1 MNNTVFILMTAI
13 DFVVAI
19 IVFTIL
25 CKVLKFTFNK
35 LKDSQRFKSFRLFH
49 IEEYFPIEQET
60 EIRQIFYLAMI
71 VLFVLNFLYLIV
83 YWEDVT
89 FTLVVFDILLSAYLA
104 ININTNSRKSK
115 WILLFLLVPFNS
127 IAMVIFS
134 GSFVYPL
141 DIFHSFAFLYFIK
154 VYYDKFIN
162 YTETN
167 SLGITIML
175 LFLIV
180 FVSFL
185 FTTFVENVSPLDALV
200 MVSNAF
206 TSNGYAVLG
215 KSTIGKLNAIILVWS
230 GFILSGV
237 ATATLT
243 VAIVM
248 RHVNDDFDRLEKLV
262 KKNKKN

>member
-1 MNNTVFILMTAI
+1 MDYAFHVLMTSI

-19 IVFTIL
+19 IVFAIL

-35 LKDSQRFKSFRLFH
+35 LKASECFKSFRLFH
-49 IEEYFPIEQET
+49 LEEYFPEEQET
-60 EIRQIFYLAMI
+60 EIRQIYYLAMI

-83 YWEDVT
+83 YWRNST
-89 FTLVVFDILLSAYLA
+89 FTMVVFDILISAYLA
-104 ININTNSRKSK
+104 ITINKSSRKIK
-115 WILLFLLVPFNS
+115 WLLLFLLVPFNS

-141 DIFHSFAFLYFIK
+141 DIFHSLAFLYFIK

-175 LFLIV
+175 LFIIV

-185 FTTFVENVSPLDALV
+185 FTTVVENVSPLDALV
-200 MVSNAF
+200 MASNAF

-215 KSTIGKLNAIILVWS
+215 KSSVGKFNSIILVWN

-248 RHVNDDFDRLEKLV
+248 KHVNNDFDRLEELV

>member
-1 MNNTVFILMTAI
+1 MDFTLNILMTCV

-25 CKVLKFTFNK
+25 CMVLKFTFGK
-35 LKDSQRFKSFRLFH
+35 LMSSERFRSFRLFH
-49 IEEYFPIEQET
+49 LEEYFPDEQTT
-60 EIRQIFYLAMI
+60 EIRQIYYLAMI
-71 VLFVLNFLYLIV
+71 LLFVLNFLYLIV
-83 YWEDVT
+83 YWRDVT
-89 FTLVVFDILLSAYLA
+89 LTLVVFDILISAYLA
-104 ININTNSRKSK
+104 INIYKSSYKFK
-115 WILLFLLVPFNS
+115 WLLLFLLVPFNS
-127 IAMVIFS
+127 IAMMIFS

-141 DIFHSFAFLYFIK
+141 DICHSLAFVYFIK

-167 SLGITIML
+167 SLGIAIML
-175 LFLIV
+175 LFLII
-180 FVSFL
+180 FISFM
-185 FTTFVENVSPLDALV
+185 FTMLVENVSPLDALV
-200 MVSNAF
+200 MASNAF

-215 KSTIGKLNAIILVWS
+215 ETTVGKLNSIVLVWS

-237 ATATLT
+237 ATATLA

-248 RHVNDDFDRLEKLV
+248 KHVNEDFDRLEELV

>member
-1 MNNTVFILMTAI
+1 MDNTIFILMTAI

-25 CKVLKFTFNK
+25 CKVLKFASNK
-35 LKDSQRFKSFRLFH
+35 LKASERFNSFRLFH
-49 IEEYFPIEQET
+49 LEEYFPEEQAT
-60 EIRQIFYLAMI
+60 EIRQIYYLTMI

-83 YWEDVT
+83 YWRDVT

-104 ININTNSRKSK
+104 IGINKSSGKTK
-115 WILLFLLVPFNS
+115 WLLLFLLVPFNS

-141 DIFHSFAFLYFIK
+141 DICHSLAFLYFIK

-175 LFLIV
+175 LFIIV
-180 FVSFL
+180 FVSFI
-185 FTTFVENVSPLDALV
+185 FTAFVEDVSPLDALV
-200 MVSNAF
+200 MASNAF

-215 KSTIGKLNAIILVWS
+215 NSSVGKLNSLILVWS

-248 RHVNDDFDRLEKLV
+248 KRVNNDFDRLEELV